1 MWIKYASISTI
12 NSLVEKEGS
21 GMTLGFRIIE
31 ARKRKRISQ
40 VFLAEMLGV
49 HETSIRRWEQGKG
62 EPRPS
67 DIKKL
72 CEILGVSEAE
82 LLNGPAKNEL
92 KIEFVWEVED
102 VDVMNIESNKFN
114 FGFRGNDVLLWG
126 AMPDD
131 EDDESVA
138 AAIVRQIRAA
148 RIGKKATNEALK
160 KLEG

>member
-1 MWIKYASISTI
+1 MK
-12 NSLVEKEGS
+12 NLVK
-21 GMTLGFRIIE
+21 L
-31 ARKRKRISQ
+31 RKQRDLTQ
-40 VFLAEMLGV
+40 GVLAKKLGV
-49 HETSIRRWEQGKG
+49 ELNTVWKWENGKIT
-62 EPRPS
+62 PS
-67 DIKKL
+67 VESVKK
-72 CEILGVSEAE
+72 IADFFNITVDE

-102 VDVMNIESNKFN
+102 MDVMNIESNKFN

-131 EDDESVA
+131 ADDESVA
-138 AAIVRQIRAA
+138 QAIVRQIRAA

>member
-1 MWIKYASISTI
+1 MKLREVAEAMEVDIRTVQNWEAQESSP
-12 NSLVEKEGS
+12 
-21 GMTLGFRIIE
+21 RI
-31 ARKRKRISQ
+31 ADLKK
-40 VFLAEMLGV
+40 LAAVLGV
-49 HETSIRRWEQGKG
+49 T
-62 EPRPS
+62 
-67 DIKKL
+67 
-72 CEILGVSEAE
+72 EAE

-102 VDVMNIESNKFN
+102 MDVMNIESNKFN